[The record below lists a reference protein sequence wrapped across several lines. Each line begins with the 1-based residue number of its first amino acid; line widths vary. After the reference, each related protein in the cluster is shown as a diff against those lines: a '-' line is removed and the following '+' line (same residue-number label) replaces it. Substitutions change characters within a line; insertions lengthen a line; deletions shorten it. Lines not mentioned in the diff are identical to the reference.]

1 MSTLLTIPLAANL
14 TGGTAGELTLE
25 LTALLSL
32 WAGVV
37 LAGEGPGLRVAGVVV
52 AALAPAPHAALHAR
66 HQQVQGGGVLDGP
79 GLVEGAPPDAVVHRA
94 RGGVGGRPVQ
104 VDDVAALVPP
114 RLTGGV
120 LLKGGYVFAEELP
133 VDLEVPLVRRHVHQ
147 VPQVSGE
154 NSLEHIL
161 VQVAGVV
168 VIAGV
173 H

>member
-32 WAGVV
+32 RAGVV

-104 VDDVAALVPP
+104 VDDVAALVLPW
-114 RLTGGV
+114 LTGGV
-120 LLKGGYVFAEELP
+120 LLKGGYVLAEEL
-133 VDLEVPLVRRHVHQ
+133 Q
-147 VPQVSGE
+147 
-154 NSLEHIL
+154 
-161 VQVAGVV
+161 
-168 VIAGV
+168 
-173 H
+173 